1 MTMPPIA
8 PHMPPNP
15 TTEPTAGFG
24 NMSDASVKRLQDQ
37 PWCAAAASPTSS
49 TATHSCL
56 AYAAKG
62 IGTTARAH
70 TSIAVLRARL
80 TDHPRLISED
90 ESQPPPMLPTVA
102 N

>member
-1 MTMPPIA
+1 MPPIA

-24 NMSDASVKRLQDQ
+24 NMSDASVKTLADQ
-37 PWCAAAASPTSS
+37 PWCAAAAMPTSI

-62 IGTTARAH
+62 IGTTAGAQM
-70 TSIAVLRARL
+70 SMAVWRERF
-80 TDHPRLISED
+80 TVHPRLIRYD
-90 ESQPPPMLPTVA
+90 DNHPPPMLPTVA
-102 N
+102 NW